1 MSQVMPD
8 EQPKLNVR
16 RQENVLVVE
25 FEDRRILEETMIAQ
39 IGERLSELIQAESEH
54 RVLLDFKNVEHL
66 SSAMLGV
73 LITLN
78 KRLAKRQGRLSL
90 AGIQPQV
97 YEVFKITRLD
107 KLFTIRSTVE
117 AAIQALA

>member
-1 MSQVMPD
+1 MPD

-25 FEDRRILEETMIAQ
+25 FEDWRILEETMVAQ
-39 IGERLSELIQAESEH
+39 IGEQLSELVQTGSEL
-54 RVLLDFKNVEHL
+54 RLLLDFKNVEHM

-78 KRLAKRQGRLSL
+78 KRLAERQGRLTL

-107 KLFTIRSTVE
+107 KLFNIRSTAK

>member
-39 IGERLSELIQAESEH
+39 IGERLSELIQAESEP